1 MRCNTMYY
9 HGARWQVV
17 RASTHPNARVFTWVR
32 QGGPIP
38 RGASMRLLW
47 ATRGGARRL
56 PR

>member
-1 MRCNTMYY
+1 MTSGAIYY

-32 QGGPIP
+32 QGGAIP

-56 PR
+56 PA